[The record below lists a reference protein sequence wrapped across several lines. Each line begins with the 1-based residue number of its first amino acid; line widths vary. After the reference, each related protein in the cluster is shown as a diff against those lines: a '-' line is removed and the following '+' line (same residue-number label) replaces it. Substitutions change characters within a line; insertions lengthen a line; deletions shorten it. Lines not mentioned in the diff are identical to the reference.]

1 MTQMIQHT
9 AEVIPLARVSWCCV
23 QLVHVHVLF
32 SIEQFVNIV
41 SWSCVQIAISDAG
54 FKVVAEQI
62 FWLSV
67 KGLVQQIY
75 ERRKGFI
82 VLERAPL

>member
-9 AEVIPLARVSWCCV
+9 AEVIPLARVSWFCV
-23 QLVHVHVLF
+23 QLVHVLF

>member
-9 AEVIPLARVSWCCV
+9 AEVIPLARVSWFCV
-23 QLVHVHVLF
+23 QLVHVLF

-41 SWSCVQIAISDAG
+41 SWSCVQLVISNEVSWSD

-62 FWLSV
+62 LWAV
-67 KGLVQQIY
+67 C
-75 ERRKGFI
+75 KGFSPAD
-82 VLERAPL
+82 L